1 MVDIVT
7 RTAKGSPLTHAELDG
22 NFTNLKT
29 AVETAVE
36 DHYAAAVLADVPYA
50 YWRLNEAYGAVTLAD
65 SSGNGRDATSAST
78 SQQYPALGVGRLARY
93 MGGSGMFSMPS
104 NAAGFADTGKFTIE
118 VLARFDA
125 SGGTFS
131 QIFAIGIAQNNATS
145 AIMFIWRGNS
155 PCSRLWSDS
164 AAMVEPIAPFSLPLY
179 EWHHL
184 ALVYDGANLMIYVN
198 GSVAVSVA
206 AASYMT
212 AAVRSV
218 GGMGKDNWG
227 DPSATGHFSDLA
239 LYSTA
244 LTADRIALHARL
256 AAGASA

>member
-22 NFTNLKT
+22 NFTNLKA
-29 AVETAVE
+29 AVETAVA
-36 DHYAAAVLADVPYA
+36 DHYAAAVLADVPHA
-50 YWRLNEAYGAVTLAD
+50 YWRLNEAYGATTLAD

-78 SQQYPALGVGRLARY
+78 SQQYPALGAGRIARY
-93 MGGSGMFSMPS
+93 MGSSGMFSMPAS
-104 NAAGFADTGKFTIE
+104 AAGFADTGQFTIE

-125 SGGTFS
+125 SGATYS
-131 QIFAIGIAQNNATS
+131 QIFGIGIAQSSVTS
-145 AIMFIWRGNS
+145 GIMFIWRSNS
-155 PCSRLWSDS
+155 PCARLWSAS
-164 AAMVEPIAPFSLPLY
+164 AAMVEPVVPFSLPLY

-239 LYSTA
+239 LYSSA
-244 LTADRIALHARL
+244 LSASRIALHARL

>member
-22 NFTNLKT
+22 NFANLKA
-29 AVETAVE
+29 AVETAVA

-50 YWRLNEAYGAVTLAD
+50 YWRLDEAYGATTLAD
-65 SSGNGRDATSAST
+65 SSGNGRDATSASI
-78 SQQYPALGVGRLARY
+78 SQQYPALGAGRLARY
-93 MGGSGMFSMPS
+93 MGSSGMFSMPS

-125 SGGTFS
+125 SGAAYS
-131 QIFAIGIAQNNATS
+131 QIFGVGIASRNATS
-145 AIMFIWRGNS
+145 GILFMWSSNS
-155 PCSRLWSDS
+155 PYIRLWN
-164 AAMVEPIAPFSLPLY
+164 AGGTMVELRAPFSLPLY

-206 AASYMT
+206 ADSYVA
-212 AAVRSV
+212 AAVRSL
-218 GGMGKDNWG
+218 GGMGMDNWG